1 MPGISFSKMIECT
14 EYLEKTLGSSTEFKE
29 YYKELITNCIKLLR
43 IYLYEAELKKKDIS
57 EDNKNILSLSKK
69 KENIVKI
76 TKKLFE
82 KIEGIIVTNNLQKYK
97 VTITKGY
104 TQSKFKSVN
113 NCYNYLQNIKIH
125 ISNYSELKP
134 FESDVKKLLT
144 EIKDII
150 GDTNIGMISR
160 KSEVVTVNIII
171 DKWTLKYSEI
181 KLLVHANF
189 IDKGDYY
196 KGFFLDL

>member
-29 YYKELITNCIKLLR
+29 YYKELITDCMKVLR
-43 IYLYEAELKKKDIS
+43 IYIDEAELKKKDIS

-69 KENIVKI
+69 KETVIKI
-76 TKKLFE
+76 TKELFE
-82 KIEGIIVTNNLQKYK
+82 KIEGIIVINNLQKYK
-97 VTITKGY
+97 TTITKGY

-113 NCYNYLQNIKIH
+113 NCYIYLQNIKIH
-125 ISNYSELKP
+125 ISNYFELKP

-150 GDTNIGMISR
+150 GDTNIGIFSR
-160 KSEVVTVNIII
+160 KSEVVNVNIII
-171 DKWTLKYSEI
+171 DKWILKYSEI

>member
-14 EYLEKTLGSSTEFKE
+14 EYLEKTLGASTEFKE

-43 IYLYEAELKKKDIS
+43 TYLDEAELKKKDIS

-69 KENIVKI
+69 KETIIKI
-76 TKKLFE
+76 TKELFD
-82 KIEGIIVTNNLQKYK
+82 KIESIIVTNNLQKYK
-97 VTITKGY
+97 TTINKGY
-104 TQSKFKSVN
+104 TVSKFKSVN

-125 ISNYSELKP
+125 TSNYSELKL
-134 FESDVKKLLT
+134 FETDVKKLLA

-150 GDTNIGMISR
+150 GDTNIGIFSR
-160 KSEVVTVNIII
+160 KSEVINANLIINQWI
-171 DKWTLKYSEI
+171 LKYSEI

-196 KGFFLDL
+196 KGFF